1 MKNIIL
7 LFFSLFICS
16 YTFSQIEVSEVTISY
31 EGDGIYKFSANYVGF
46 TTNKID
52 NAIDKSVAE
61 FERKNKVKGKL
72 ISRDKTL
79 VETKNYMPTYRAD
92 FLIIFHTINDNILF
106 VSDEELAII
115 NAEIIKQL
123 KQYKKLKE
131 DGVFDEAKYLELI
144 EKLIDSL
151 VVL

>member
-1 MKNIIL
+1 MKNVIYTLAFL
-7 LFFSLFICS
+7 LSFSA
-16 YTFSQIEVSEVTISY
+16 FSQIDFSEVSFSY
-31 EGDGIYKFSANYVGF
+31 EGDGIYKFSVSYTGLATSKVDDVIG
-46 TTNKID
+46 
-52 NAIDKSVAE
+52 KSAAE

-72 ISRDKTL
+72 ISKDKTL
-79 VETKNYMPTYRAD
+79 LKTDSYIPTYRSD
-92 FLIIFHTINDNILF
+92 YLVSFYTINDNILF

-123 KQYKKLKE
+123 KQYKKLKD
-131 DGVFDEAKYLELI
+131 DGVFNEAKYLELI